1 VYSVWR
7 VFNIQRKMAD
17 YHFERAESFEKL
29 VKAHDRWM
37 ADYNAQRH
45 WAHEHR
51 EDGRRTPEAVL
62 GFYTGVRYHPDD
74 LKRAFFETR
83 YVRVL
88 DALGYARLMHW
99 RIFGHEGLAKRHVA
113 LWLSSDVLTVEH
125 AGETLSRY
133 EVEYRPGSGGL
144 RQVRRPELFETV
156 HLLPQPRLFGL
167 EELLG
172 DGWLKVLRL
181 EGYAPRSPRRSE
193 ALQQALF
200 PYHDAWG

>member
-1 VYSVWR
+1 
-7 VFNIQRKMAD
+7 MAD

-88 DALGYARLMHW
+88 DALTLGVNCELTIPSDPRTSAEVDRD
-99 RIFGHEGLAKRHVA
+99 GH
-113 LWLSSDVLTVEH
+113 
-125 AGETLSRY
+125 
-133 EVEYRPGSGGL
+133 
-144 RQVRRPELFETV
+144 
-156 HLLPQPRLFGL
+156 
-167 EELLG
+167 
-172 DGWLKVLRL
+172 
-181 EGYAPRSPRRSE
+181 
-193 ALQQALF
+193 
-200 PYHDAWG
+200 